1 MLTQYVATRSSSTC
15 CSDAAESQAR
25 ASISV
30 SYLFN
35 RFPVSFPQGYT
46 QVTYPQNAR
55 GSRRTVGAARVEN
68 RDRRLTCLRAS
79 RAFAPCPCLPSW
91 QHVAATTTQVTLK
104 NLWSLTRFQSQSSQS
119 LLASTTKEFSGQA
132 ATPVPPRLAPS
143 RRVN

>member
-1 MLTQYVATRSSSTC
+1 MFPQYVAPQSSS
-15 CSDAAESQAR
+15 CSPFVAPESQAE
-25 ASISV
+25 STVPV

-55 GSRRTVGAARVEN
+55 GNRRTVGADRVEN

-91 QHVAATTTQVTLK
+91 QHVAPTTQVKLK
-104 NLWSLTRFQSQSSQS
+104 NSWSLTRFRSQSSQS
-119 LLASTTKEFSGQA
+119 SLASTTKEFPGQA
-132 ATPVPPRLAPS
+132 ATPVPSHLVPS